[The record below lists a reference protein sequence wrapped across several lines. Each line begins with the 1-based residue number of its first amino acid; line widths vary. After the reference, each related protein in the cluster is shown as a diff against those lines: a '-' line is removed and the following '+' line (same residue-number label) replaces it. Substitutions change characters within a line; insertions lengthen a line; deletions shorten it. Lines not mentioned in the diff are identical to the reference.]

1 MANAGYLPG
10 PERRRRILDGAK
22 KIFAARGYHDT
33 NISHICDDLGIARGT
48 LYQYF
53 TSKRDVFAAVIDGL
67 LERLR
72 EVVAR
77 EGPIVLP
84 ATPPTQAEIIAY
96 SAARLKTVLEAV
108 FEDEAS

>member
-22 KIFAARGYHDT
+22 KVFAARGYHET

-53 TSKRDVFAAVIDGL
+53 TSKRDVFAAIIDGL

-72 EVVAR
+72 DVIAR
-77 EGPIVLP
+77 EGPIP
-84 ATPPTQAEIIAY
+84 MPSTRPTRDQIVRFV
-96 SAARLKTVLEAV
+96 ARRLRA
-108 FEDEAS
+108 